1 MKNVEVFTLYKKEM
15 RTLKREDI
23 CICITDLLCCT
34 PETNTRLYSN
44 YTPIK
49 NFFKKMVDVRKAP
62 SNFPR
67 AKKLYPWTISRN
79 LF

>member
-49 NFFKKMVDVRKAP
+49 NFF
-62 SNFPR
+62 
-67 AKKLYPWTISRN
+67 
-79 LF
+79 